1 MIIMNHGIKVADGSI
16 DALRQLARLPT
27 RNRLKVSGLGSGEV
41 PAWLPTGAPCRRL
54 NGHIVEIDAAP
65 EQKIDLLHR
74 ATAEGTSV
82 EDLDLMPPTLDE
94 LYAHFL
100 KSSETS
106 R

>member
-1 MIIMNHGIKVADGSI
+1 MNHGIKVADGSI
-16 DALRQLARLPT
+16 DALRRLAQLPT
-27 RNRLKVSGLGSGEV
+27 RIRLKLSSLRSGDV
-41 PAWLPTGAPCRRL
+41 PAWLPAGAPYRRL

-65 EQKIDLLHR
+65 GQKIDLLRR

-82 EDLDLMPPTLDE
+82 EDLDVVPPTLDE

-100 KSSETS
+100 KSSEMP

>member
-1 MIIMNHGIKVADGSI
+1 M
-16 DALRQLARLPT
+16 
-27 RNRLKVSGLGSGEV
+27 

-54 NGHIVEIDAAP
+54 NGHIVEIDTAP
-65 EQKIDLLHR
+65 EQKIALLHR

-82 EDLDLMPPTLDE
+82 EDLDVVPPSLDE

-100 KSSETS
+100 KSTEAP